1 MKAFKAYLTESAKT
15 FDFRLRIAGELPN
28 DMLNKIKGV
37 LEAYK
42 VEKVSATKRLPI
54 QETPEFPNMGPVE
67 VNIIDV
73 CLCYPCNDEQV
84 RTLIAER
91 AGLSLAC
98 IKVTPSNSPYE
109 AIMDGTEVSNLGG
122 KPGEAVLLQDNM
134 ERERPGKDGDA
145 LVGDARIPD
154 LIKELE
160 ETRKYTYPDVAGG
173 KETNKSFMSQ
183 GTTNQLP
190 QGNASPVGTHKN
202 KIINPRSM
210 KAGNGK

>member
-42 VEKVSATKRLPI
+42 VEKVSPTKRLPI

-73 CLCYPCNDEQV
+73 SVCYPCNDEQV
-84 RTLIAER
+84 RTLVAER
-91 AGLSLAC
+91 AGLNLAC
-98 IKVTPSNSPYE
+98 IKVTPANSPYE
-109 AIMDGTEVSNLGG
+109 AAAAGLEQSNLQ
-122 KPGEAVLLQDNM
+122 KAGESVLLNPTM
-134 ERERPGKDGDA
+134 ETAKPEAD
-145 LVGDARIPD
+145 LMGDARIPS

-173 KETNKSFMSQ
+173 KESDKSFMSQ

-202 KIINPRSM
+202 KIINPRGM